1 MRWEGGGG
9 DRRQTLRQVCHTT
22 ATGKPERFYGNS
34 FCCLSPHG
42 RSPFAGARRDLEP
55 KQERGEPAGVQC
67 GNTEGLEA
75 PPSLRAH
82 RKPPDCQAADSTAAI
97 LWRKKKKPVAV
108 QRTAGFPNKTG
119 TQCVY
124 TRFPNVY
131 APRGGLHVPLSPTL
145 ESPQRHSASLC
156 ALFFTASA
164 RQSAPC
170 SANMARRQRPR

>member
-1 MRWEGGGG
+1 MENNISYGVCDWGMRWGGGGG

-75 PPSLRAH
+75 PPSVRAH

-97 LWRKKKKPVAV
+97 LWRKKKKKSPWRFNGL
-108 QRTAGFPNKTG
+108 QGFQIKPAPSAFTLAS
-119 TQCVY
+119 QMFMHHEEDY
-124 TRFPNVY
+124 TCPF
-131 APRGGLHVPLSPTL
+131 LQL
-145 ESPQRHSASLC
+145 
-156 ALFFTASA
+156 
-164 RQSAPC
+164 
-170 SANMARRQRPR
+170 